1 MAAATTTAMAAQDKR
16 DWSSLP
22 RDLLSLVLK
31 RLPWS
36 THPSF
41 GAACRNWRSVVAPF
55 YPAWVTP
62 VLLSAADVGSTNLR
76 FYSPYYH
83 KNFEVSCTLEAPGA
97 KFCCAAGRHLTLCQ
111 LSKVLEADLVTGD
124 VHELPPSIYGWFH
137 FVVYDGGAEPERMFG
152 VHTIGHPRTALTV
165 KDDDGEWDGW
175 HLALVPDSGFME
187 ASPNTNPVLHG
198 GSLYV
203 LFDDGKLAVYDE
215 SLHCDDD
222 GFFKIL
228 DKPSSFG
235 IHKCDE
241 EPEDKYLFESDDG
254 ELMAVLIGR
263 RGTPVRIV
271 KLDEQEMEWHEVDS
285 LGGRALFTGTLDTL
299 MSKTKVKWMQNK
311 VFFPRLYQWPDTVHV
326 DIVDRHGEL
335 AFVPTSTGAGRDT
348 KPAKDGANIWS
359 HQLGSENS
367 TQFWDT
373 EKLDYSIWVDF
384 NIHNKK

>member
-1 MAAATTTAMAAQDKR
+1 MRAHGSWRPRPIHLSLDSCRATVTGPT
-16 DWSSLP
+16 
-22 RDLLSLVLK
+22 DLLSLVLE

-83 KNFEVSCTLEAPGA
+83 KNFEVSRTLEAPGA

-111 LSKVLEADLVTGD
+111 RSKVLEADLVTGD

-165 KDDDGEWDGW
+165 KDDDGEWDDW
-175 HLALVPDSGFME
+175 DYALVPDSGFME
-187 ASPNTNPVLHG
+187 ASPNTNPILHG

-241 EPEDKYLFESDDG
+241 EPEDKYICSSPTTASSWPYSSAAAG
-254 ELMAVLIGR
+254 
-263 RGTPVRIV
+263 
-271 KLDEQEMEWHEVDS
+271 H
-285 LGGRALFTGTLDTL
+285 
-299 MSKTKVKWMQNK
+299 
-311 VFFPRLYQWPDTVHV
+311 RLYQWPDTVHV

-335 AFVPTSTGAGRDT
+335 AFVPTSTGAGGDT
-348 KPAKDGANIWS
+348 KSAKDGANIWS
-359 HQLGSENS
+359 HQHHQLGSEES
-367 TQFWDT
+367 TEFWDT

-384 NIHNKK
+384 NIHIKK